1 MEGRRPAE
9 AQPALLG
16 ITKAALETDSFISAA
31 SFQDTTRVLTE
42 AATMGR
48 VDELRGFKENV
59 ILGHL
64 IPGGTGFPLHRYLKL
79 VPLCD
84 AISDE
89 DMEQLREEQRKRHE
103 ELYGIPASGLPG
115 EENDDESD
123 LGDPILVPDNG
134 DTSADGG
141 DIQNAD
147 EVVSDD
153 GGLDL
158 GGGDDLLG

>member
-1 MEGRRPAE
+1 M
-9 AQPALLG
+9 
-16 ITKAALETDSFISAA
+16 
-31 SFQDTTRVLTE
+31 
-42 AATMGR
+42 
-48 VDELRGFKENV
+48 
-59 ILGHL
+59 
-64 IPGGTGFPLHRYLKL
+64 
-79 VPLCD
+79 
-84 AISDE
+84 
-89 DMEQLREEQRKRHE
+89 
-103 ELYGIPASGLPG
+103 YGIPASGLPG

-123 LGDPILVPDNG
+123 LGDPILVADNG